1 MTAAEMSPAEAHIN
15 VSNLPIDLK
24 SSSFLQH
31 LLGLVAETLEDVVG
45 LEDASGF
52 IALVGQQMGNQINE
66 LYTQALGDRPLDAKT
81 VAQILIDLKNRI
93 EGRFFLIAQDEERII
108 LGNQRCPLGS
118 GVVGHP
124 SLCMMTSNVFG
135 VIVAD
140 HLGYAKVCIEE
151 AIANGEK
158 TYLEITNNQPVMYLT
173 EDFKIEYYHNVAET
187 QTNPQTGQ
195 QETVIVR
202 RESNFWSPFAGAL
215 AGQVV
220 GNMLFAPRYYV
231 PPVYTSG
238 RPLTGYGGVG
248 TSFDGAV
255 QNYQTNHNS
264 PPPVVKNRQVL
275 RTSGTARRSTPT
287 TTTKRN
293 SGTKSSGSGFGS
305 SDLNTPRRSSNPTRT
320 TRPKSGSF
328 GSSGRVRTRR
338 R

>member
-15 VSNLPIDLK
+15 VSNLPIGLK

-66 LYTQALGDRPLDAKT
+66 LYTQALGDRPFDAKT

-93 EGRFFLIAQDEERII
+93 EGGFFLIEQDEERII

-151 AIANGEK
+151 AIANGDQGCRVLIY
-158 TYLEITNNQPVMYLT
+158 TQPT
-173 EDFKIEYYHNVAET
+173 AAASTAKGREYYRIE
-187 QTNPQTGQ
+187 
-195 QETVIVR
+195 
-202 RESNFWSPFAGAL
+202 
-215 AGQVV
+215 
-220 GNMLFAPRYYV
+220 
-231 PPVYTSG
+231 PV
-238 RPLTGYGGVG
+238 
-248 TSFDGAV
+248 
-255 QNYQTNHNS
+255 
-264 PPPVVKNRQVL
+264 
-275 RTSGTARRSTPT
+275 
-287 TTTKRN
+287 
-293 SGTKSSGSGFGS
+293 
-305 SDLNTPRRSSNPTRT
+305 
-320 TRPKSGSF
+320 
-328 GSSGRVRTRR
+328 
-338 R
+338 

>member
-1 MTAAEMSPAEAHIN
+1 MFRKIITLLLCLSLTLTTIACSADNTSQVRQTSSNKPAVLNNQLQDGKYPVQQASYDDVDGVYTLMLLNTPAGKPPLYQTA
-15 VSNLPIDLK
+15 NL
-24 SSSFLQH
+24 
-31 LLGLVAETLEDVVG
+31 
-45 LEDASGF
+45 
-52 IALVGQQMGNQINE
+52 QMGR
-66 LYTQALGDRPLDAKT
+66 L
-81 VAQILIDLKNRI
+81 
-93 EGRFFLIAQDEERII
+93 
-108 LGNQRCPLGS
+108 S
-118 GVVGHP
+118 
-124 SLCMMTSNVFG
+124 
-135 VIVAD
+135 
-140 HLGYAKVCIEE
+140 EE

-158 TYLEITNNQPVMYLT
+158 TYLEITDNQPIMYLT

-187 QTNPQTGQ
+187 QTNSQTGQ

-264 PPPVVKNRQVL
+264 PPPAVKNRQVL
-275 RTSGTARRSTPT
+275 RTSGTAKRSTPTTT

-305 SDLNTPRRSSNPTRT
+305 SDLNTSRKSSNPTRI

-328 GSSGRVRTRR
+328 GSGGRVRSRR